1 MAKVLGPKCRMCRRA
16 GMKLFIKGERCYT
29 TKCAI
34 VRRNYPP
41 GQAGAKNSKPR
52 LTGYGIQ
59 LREKQKA
66 KQFYG
71 VSETQFSN
79 YFERANTKEG
89 NTADLMIQL
98 LEMRLD
104 NVIYRLGW
112 ANSHAQ
118 ARQFVGHGYFRVD
131 GKKVNIPSFHVKPG
145 SVITLKPRSEK
156 YSYFET
162 LLPTL
167 SGKQLPSWATMEQGA
182 YSAKVVDAPK
192 TEEAVQG
199 IFDMKAII
207 EFYSR

>member
-1 MAKVLGPKCRMCRRA
+1 MAKVLGAKCRMCRRA
-16 GMKLFIKGERCYT
+16 GMKLFIKGDRCYT

-71 VSETQFSN
+71 VSETQFAN
-79 YFERANTKEG
+79 YFTRANSKVG
-89 NTADLMIQL
+89 NTADIMVQF

-112 ANSHAQ
+112 ATSHAQ
-118 ARQFVGHGYFRVD
+118 ARQFVGHGYFLVD
-131 GKKVNIPSFHVKPG
+131 GKKVNIPSYFVKPG
-145 SVITLKPRSEK
+145 SVITIKPRSEK
-156 YSYFET
+156 YSYFME
-162 LLPTL
+162 LLPKL
-167 SGKQLPSWATMEQGA
+167 SEKNLPSWLVTEPGT

-192 TEEAVQG
+192 TEETVQG
-199 IFDMKAII
+199 LFDMKSII